1 MFLCGLVLILC
12 GKIINVSFH
21 EATMNSVL
29 VAHSH
34 CWKLQLEE
42 RGLSQQ
48 AWRDPNTKKITQ
60 RFWKRH
66 FFYLYEHIHPP
77 IFLNRALGGFWEK
90 CISLFGADFQPI
102 FTQPLPSGL
111 LWGGFINFLVI
122 GHHRGWPR
130 INFIF
135 CSFSFFAIFG
145 PFFAIFGPFFQFWAL
160 FFILGRFCIFGW
172 LGGLEGDQRG

>member
-1 MFLCGLVLILC
+1 MYRDLEKPRIAKLS
-12 GKIINVSFH
+12 VSLFRSW
-21 EATMNSVL
+21 A
-29 VAHSH
+29 
-34 CWKLQLEE
+34 
-42 RGLSQQ
+42 QQ
-48 AWRDPNTKKITQ
+48 AWRDPNTKKISQ

-111 LWGGFINFLVI
+111 LWGGFSNFLVI
-122 GHHRGWPR
+122 GHHKGWPR
-130 INFIF
+130 INYIFF
-135 CSFSFFAIFG
+135 CSFSLFAIFG

-172 LGGLEGDQRG
+172 LGGLEGGQRG

>member
-1 MFLCGLVLILC
+1 MCGTRKGAQQKSDRLL
-12 GKIINVSFH
+12 S
-21 EATMNSVL
+21 TRS
-29 VAHSH
+29 
-34 CWKLQLEE
+34 
-42 RGLSQQ
+42 SQQ

-111 LWGGFINFLVI
+111 LWGGFSNFLVI

-135 CSFSFFAIFG
+135 LYFFIFCHFWAIFSILGSFFHFG
-145 PFFAIFGPFFQFWAL
+145 AFLHFWLVRRA
-160 FFILGRFCIFGW
+160 R
-172 LGGLEGDQRG
+172 GGSEGLRGVT

>member
-1 MFLCGLVLILC
+1 MTFADIRGTQLSNIWLFANFQLFCLCSEVC
-12 GKIINVSFH
+12 GIQPTKDEWF
-21 EATMNSVL
+21 
-29 VAHSH
+29 
-34 CWKLQLEE
+34 W
-42 RGLSQQ
+42 RGTKTQQ

-145 PFFAIFGPFFQFWAL
+145 PFFQFWAL
-160 FFILGRFCIFGW
+160 FSFWGVFAFLAG
-172 LGGLEGDQRG
+172 